1 MSYIGGDSISLE
13 ANFRICLMLFRK
25 VIELLFRMKSIP
37 TTKVLLALLLTIT
50 VAIGA
55 DDAGNWIGSFSSEDY
70 EDFIEPVEKEKI
82 YYYWQM
88 EKLKRAVAPRYIR
101 YIDSSLSLETGRLLN
116 RGILFTF
123 EGIENEDV
131 SVCGNFS
138 LWRCIPLKK
147 NDHGVFYAVYNPES
161 RDTIREEL
169 KILEYKFRV
178 DGLFTHDPSN
188 PDSVEDGD
196 GSLVSRLIAVPSGSD
211 KLVTTRILEDS
222 PYEELEYRTVEF
234 RIYAP
239 DAEMI
244 TLVGDFNHWDPEEDV
259 LKKEKDVFT
268 LIKKM
273 KPGTY
278 LYNFVRDGKIILDT
292 FNQNTRLREDTGE
305 ISSYLT
311 VPERSYA
318 LETK

>member
-1 MSYIGGDSISLE
+1 
-13 ANFRICLMLFRK
+13 MLFREL
-25 VIELLFRMKSIP
+25 IELLSRMKSIP
-37 TTKVLLALLLTIT
+37 VIKILLILLLTIS

-55 DDAGNWIGSFSSEDY
+55 DEDTGNWIGSFSSEDY
-70 EDFIEPVEKEKI
+70 EDFLEPVEKEKI

-88 EKLKRAVAPRYIR
+88 EKLKKAVAPRYIR
-101 YIDSSLSLETGRLLN
+101 YIDSALSLETGKLLN

-123 EGIENEDV
+123 EGIENEEV

-147 NDHGVFYAVYNPES
+147 NSHGVFYIVHNPES

-188 PDSVEDGD
+188 PDSAEDGN
-196 GSLVSRLIAVPSGSD
+196 GSLVSRLIAIPSGPD
-211 KLVTTRILEDS
+211 KLATTRILEDS

-259 LKKEKDVFT
+259 LKKDNEVFT

-273 KPGTY
+273 KPGNY
-278 LYNFVRDGKIILDT
+278 LYNFVQDGKIILDT

-311 VPERSYA
+311 VPERAYA
-318 LETK
+318 LEIK

>member
-1 MSYIGGDSISLE
+1 
-13 ANFRICLMLFRK
+13 MLFQK
-25 VIELLFRMKSIP
+25 LIELVSRMKSIP
-37 TTKVLLALLLTIT
+37 VIKILLILLLTIS

-55 DDAGNWIGSFSSEDY
+55 DEDAGNWIGSFSSEDY
-70 EDFIEPVEKEKI
+70 EDFLEPVEKEKI

-88 EKLKRAVAPRYIR
+88 EKLKKAVAPRYIR
-101 YIDSSLSLETGRLLN
+101 YIDSALSLETGKLLN

-123 EGIENEDV
+123 EGIENEEV
-131 SVCGNFS
+131 SICGNFS
-138 LWRCIPLKK
+138 LWRCVPLKK
-147 NDHGVFYAVYNPES
+147 NSHGVFYIVFDPES

-188 PDSVEDGD
+188 PDLAEDGN
-196 GSLVSRLIAVPSGSD
+196 GSLVSKLVAIPSGPD
-211 KLVTTRILEDS
+211 KFATTRILEDS

-259 LKKEKDVFT
+259 LKKDNEVFT

-273 KPGTY
+273 KPGNY
-278 LYNFVRDGKIILDT
+278 LYNFVQDGKIILDT

-318 LETK
+318 LEAK

>member
-1 MSYIGGDSISLE
+1 
-13 ANFRICLMLFRK
+13 MLFRK
-25 VIELLFRMKSIP
+25 LIELVSRMKSIP
-37 TTKVLLALLLTIT
+37 VIKILLILLLTIS

-55 DDAGNWIGSFSSEDY
+55 DEDTGNWIGSFSSEDY
-70 EDFIEPVEKEKI
+70 EDFLEPVEKEKI

-88 EKLKRAVAPRYIR
+88 EKLKKAVAPRYVR
-101 YIDSSLSLETGRLLN
+101 YIDSALSLETGKLLN

-123 EGIENEDV
+123 EGIENEEV
-131 SVCGNFS
+131 SICGNFS

-147 NDHGVFYAVYNPES
+147 NSHGVFYIVLNPES

-188 PDSVEDGD
+188 PDSAEDGN
-196 GSLVSRLIAVPSGSD
+196 GSLVSKLIAIPSGPD
-211 KLVTTRILEDS
+211 KLATTRILEDS

-259 LKKEKDVFT
+259 LKKDNEVFT

-273 KPGTY
+273 KPGNY
-278 LYNFVRDGKIILDT
+278 LYNFVQDGKIILDT

-318 LETK
+318 LEAK

>member
-1 MSYIGGDSISLE
+1 
-13 ANFRICLMLFRK
+13 MLFGK
-25 VIELLFRMKSIP
+25 LIELVSRMKSIP
-37 TTKVLLALLLTIT
+37 VIKILLILLLTIS

-55 DDAGNWIGSFSSEDY
+55 DEDTGNWIGSFSSEDY
-70 EDFIEPVEKEKI
+70 EDFLEPVEKEKI

-88 EKLKRAVAPRYIR
+88 EKLKKAVVPRYVR
-101 YIDSSLSLETGRLLN
+101 YIDSALSLETGKLLN

-123 EGIENEDV
+123 EGIENEEV
-131 SVCGNFS
+131 SICGNFS

-147 NDHGVFYAVYNPES
+147 NSHGIFYIVLNPES

-188 PDSVEDGD
+188 PDSAEDGN
-196 GSLVSRLIAVPSGSD
+196 GSLVSKLIAIPSGPD
-211 KLVTTRILEDS
+211 KLATTRILEDS

-259 LKKEKDVFT
+259 LKKDNEVFT

-273 KPGTY
+273 KPGNY
-278 LYNFVRDGKIILDT
+278 LYNFVQDGKIILDT

-318 LETK
+318 LEAK

>member
-1 MSYIGGDSISLE
+1 
-13 ANFRICLMLFRK
+13 MLFRK
-25 VIELLFRMKSIP
+25 LIELVSRMKSIP
-37 TTKVLLALLLTIT
+37 VIKILLILLLTIS

-55 DDAGNWIGSFSSEDY
+55 DEDTGNWIGSFSSEDY
-70 EDFIEPVEKEKI
+70 EDFLEPVEKEKI

-88 EKLKRAVAPRYIR
+88 EKLKKAVAPRYVR
-101 YIDSSLSLETGRLLN
+101 YIDSALSLETGKLLN

-123 EGIENEDV
+123 EGIENEEV
-131 SVCGNFS
+131 SICGNFS

-147 NDHGVFYAVYNPES
+147 NSHGIFYIVLNPES

-188 PDSVEDGD
+188 PDSAEDGN
-196 GSLVSRLIAVPSGSD
+196 GSLVSKLIAIPSGPD
-211 KLVTTRILEDS
+211 KLATTRILEDS

-259 LKKEKDVFT
+259 LKKDNEVFT

-273 KPGTY
+273 KPGNY
-278 LYNFVRDGKIILDT
+278 LYNFVQDGKIILDT

-318 LETK
+318 LEAK

>member
-1 MSYIGGDSISLE
+1 
-13 ANFRICLMLFRK
+13 
-25 VIELLFRMKSIP
+25 MKSIP
-37 TTKVLLALLLTIT
+37 KTKVLFALFLTIT

-55 DDAGNWIGSFSSEDY
+55 DEAENWIGSFSSDEY
-70 EDFIEPVEKEKI
+70 EDFLEPVEKEKI

-88 EKLKRAVAPRYIR
+88 EKLKRAVSPRYIR
-101 YIDSSLSLETGRLLN
+101 YIDSSLSLETGKLLN
-116 RGILFTF
+116 RGILFSF

-147 NDHGVFYAVYNPES
+147 NDHGVFYTVYNPES
-161 RDTIREEL
+161 GDTIRDEL

-178 DGLFTHDPSN
+178 DGLYTHDPSN
-188 PDSVEDGD
+188 ADSMEDGD
-196 GSLVSRLIAVPSGSD
+196 GSLVSRLIAVPSGPD

-234 RIYAP
+234 RIYSP
-239 DAEMI
+239 DAENI
-244 TLVGDFNHWDPEEDV
+244 ALVGDFNHWDPEEDI
-259 LKKEKDVFT
+259 LKKEGNGLFT

-278 LYNFVRDGKIILDT
+278 LYNFVRDGRIILDT

-305 ISSYLT
+305 ISSYLA

>member
-1 MSYIGGDSISLE
+1 
-13 ANFRICLMLFRK
+13 
-25 VIELLFRMKSIP
+25 MKSIP
-37 TTKVLLALLLTIT
+37 VIKILLILLLTIS

-55 DDAGNWIGSFSSEDY
+55 DEDTGNWIGSFSSEDY
-70 EDFIEPVEKEKI
+70 EDFLEPVEKEKI

-88 EKLKRAVAPRYIR
+88 EKLKKAAAPRYVR
-101 YIDSSLSLETGRLLN
+101 YIDSALSLETGKLLN

-123 EGIENEDV
+123 EGIENEEV
-131 SVCGNFS
+131 SICGNFS

-147 NDHGVFYAVYNPES
+147 NSHGVFYIVLNPES

-188 PDSVEDGD
+188 PDSAEDGN
-196 GSLVSRLIAVPSGSD
+196 GSLVSKLIAIPSGPD
-211 KLVTTRILEDS
+211 KLATTRILEDS

-259 LKKEKDVFT
+259 LKKDNEVFT

-273 KPGTY
+273 KPGNY
-278 LYNFVRDGKIILDT
+278 LYNFVQDGKIILDT

-318 LETK
+318 LEAK

>member
-1 MSYIGGDSISLE
+1 MYSFEKKRSRSFY
-13 ANFRICLMLFRK
+13 
-25 VIELLFRMKSIP
+25 
-37 TTKVLLALLLTIT
+37 T
-50 VAIGA
+50 VF
-55 DDAGNWIGSFSSEDY
+55 D
-70 EDFIEPVEKEKI
+70 
-82 YYYWQM
+82 
-88 EKLKRAVAPRYIR
+88 
-101 YIDSSLSLETGRLLN
+101 
-116 RGILFTF
+116 
-123 EGIENEDV
+123 
-131 SVCGNFS
+131 
-138 LWRCIPLKK
+138 
-147 NDHGVFYAVYNPES
+147 PES

-196 GSLVSRLIAVPSGSD
+196 GSLVSRLIAIPAGPN

-239 DAEMI
+239 DAEMV
-244 TLVGDFNHWDPEEDV
+244 TLVGDFNHWDPEEDI
-259 LKKEKDVFT
+259 LKKEKEVFT

-273 KPGTY
+273 KPGNY
-278 LYNFVRDGKIILDT
+278 LYNFVQDGKIILDT

-305 ISSYLT
+305 ISSYLI

-318 LETK
+318 LERK

>member
-1 MSYIGGDSISLE
+1 
-13 ANFRICLMLFRK
+13 MLFGK
-25 VIELLFRMKSIP
+25 PIESLFRMKSFP
-37 TTKVLLALLLTIT
+37 KTKIFLLALLLTIT

-70 EDFIEPVEKEKI
+70 EDFVEPVEKEKI

-88 EKLKRAVAPRYIR
+88 EKLKRPVAPRYIR

-138 LWRCIPLKK
+138 LWRCLPLKK
-147 NDHGVFYAVYNPES
+147 NDHGIFYTVYDPES
-161 RDTIREEL
+161 KDTIREEL

-188 PDSVEDGD
+188 PDSTEDGD
-196 GSLVSRLIAVPSGSD
+196 GSLVSRLIAVPSGPD
-211 KLVTTRILEDS
+211 KHVTTRILEDS
-222 PYEELEYRTVEF
+222 PYEELEFRTVEF

-239 DAEMI
+239 EAEMI
-244 TLVGDFNHWDPEEDV
+244 ALVGDFNHWDPEQDI
-259 LKKEKDVFT
+259 LKKERDGVFT

-273 KPGTY
+273 KSGNY
-278 LYNFVRDGKIILDT
+278 LYNFVRDGKMILDT
-292 FNQNTRLREDTGE
+292 FNQNTRLRVDTGE
-305 ISSYLT
+305 ISSYLI
-311 VPERSYA
+311 VPERTYA
-318 LETK
+318 LEAK

>member
-1 MSYIGGDSISLE
+1 
-13 ANFRICLMLFRK
+13 MLFRK
-25 VIELLFRMKSIP
+25 LIELVSRMKSIP
-37 TTKVLLALLLTIT
+37 VIKILLILLLTIS

-55 DDAGNWIGSFSSEDY
+55 DEDTGNWIGSFSSEDY
-70 EDFIEPVEKEKI
+70 EDFLEPVEKEKI

-88 EKLKRAVAPRYIR
+88 EKLKKAVAPRYVR
-101 YIDSSLSLETGRLLN
+101 YIDSALSLETGKLLN

-123 EGIENEDV
+123 EGIENEEV
-131 SVCGNFS
+131 SICGNFS

-147 NDHGVFYAVYNPES
+147 NSHGVFYIVLNPES

-188 PDSVEDGD
+188 PDSAEDGN
-196 GSLVSRLIAVPSGSD
+196 GSLVSKLIAIPSGPD
-211 KLVTTRILEDS
+211 KLATTRILEDS

-259 LKKEKDVFT
+259 LKKDNEVFT

-273 KPGTY
+273 KPGNY
-278 LYNFVRDGKIILDT
+278 LYNFVQDGRIILDT

-318 LETK
+318 LEAK

>member
-1 MSYIGGDSISLE
+1 MIS
-13 ANFRICLMLFRK
+13 
-25 VIELLFRMKSIP
+25 
-37 TTKVLLALLLTIT
+37 

-70 EDFIEPVEKEKI
+70 EDFLEPVEKEKI

-101 YIDSSLSLETGRLLN
+101 YIDSSLTLETGKLLN

-123 EGIENEDV
+123 EGIENEEV

-147 NDHGVFYAVYNPES
+147 NDHGVFYIVFDPES

-196 GSLVSRLIAVPSGSD
+196 GSLISRLIAISTGPD

-239 DAEMI
+239 DAEMV
-244 TLVGDFNHWDPEEDV
+244 TLVGDFNHWDPEEDI
-259 LKKEKDVFT
+259 LKKEKEVFT

-273 KPGTY
+273 KPGNY
-278 LYNFVRDGKIILDT
+278 LYNFVQDGKIILDT

-305 ISSYLT
+305 ISSYLI

-318 LETK
+318 LERK

>member
-1 MSYIGGDSISLE
+1 
-13 ANFRICLMLFRK
+13 MLFREL
-25 VIELLFRMKSIP
+25 IELLSRMKSIP
-37 TTKVLLALLLTIT
+37 VIKILLILLLTIS

-55 DDAGNWIGSFSSEDY
+55 DEDTGNWIGSFSSEDY
-70 EDFIEPVEKEKI
+70 EDFLEPVEKEKI

-88 EKLKRAVAPRYIR
+88 EKLKKAVAPRYIR
-101 YIDSSLSLETGRLLN
+101 YIDSALSLETGKLLN

-123 EGIENEDV
+123 EGIENEEV

-147 NDHGVFYAVYNPES
+147 NSHGVFYIVHNPES

-188 PDSVEDGD
+188 PDLAEDGN
-196 GSLVSRLIAVPSGSD
+196 GSLVSRLIAIPSGPD
-211 KLVTTRILEDS
+211 KLATTRILEDS

-259 LKKEKDVFT
+259 LKKDNEVFT

-273 KPGTY
+273 KPGNY
-278 LYNFVRDGKIILDT
+278 LYNFVQDGKIILDT

-318 LETK
+318 LEIK

>member
-1 MSYIGGDSISLE
+1 
-13 ANFRICLMLFRK
+13 MLFQK
-25 VIELLFRMKSIP
+25 LIELVSRMKSTPVI
-37 TTKVLLALLLTIT
+37 KILLILLLTIS

-55 DDAGNWIGSFSSEDY
+55 DEDTGNWIGSFSSEDY
-70 EDFIEPVEKEKI
+70 EDFLEPVEKEKI

-88 EKLKRAVAPRYIR
+88 EKLKKAVAPRYIR
-101 YIDSSLSLETGRLLN
+101 YIDSALSLETGKLLN

-123 EGIENEDV
+123 EGIENEEV
-131 SVCGNFS
+131 SICGNFS

-147 NDHGVFYAVYNPES
+147 NSHGVFYIVLNPES

-188 PDSVEDGD
+188 PDSAEDGN
-196 GSLVSRLIAVPSGSD
+196 GSLVSRLIAIPSGPD
-211 KLVTTRILEDS
+211 KLATTRILEDS

-259 LKKEKDVFT
+259 LKKDNEVFT

-273 KPGTY
+273 KPGNY
-278 LYNFVRDGKIILDT
+278 LYNFVQDGKIILDT

-318 LETK
+318 LEIK

>member
-1 MSYIGGDSISLE
+1 MRL
-13 ANFRICLMLFRK
+13 RICLMLFQK
-25 VIELLFRMKSIP
+25 LIELVSRMKSIP
-37 TTKVLLALLLTIT
+37 VIKILLILLLTIS

-55 DDAGNWIGSFSSEDY
+55 DEDTENWIGSFSSEDY
-70 EDFIEPVEKEKI
+70 EDFLEPVEKEKI

-88 EKLKRAVAPRYIR
+88 EKLKKAVAPRYIR
-101 YIDSSLSLETGRLLN
+101 YIDSALSLETGKLLN

-123 EGIENEDV
+123 EGIENEEV
-131 SVCGNFS
+131 SICGNFS

-147 NDHGVFYAVYNPES
+147 NSHGVFYIVHNPES

-188 PDSVEDGD
+188 PDSAEDGN
-196 GSLVSRLIAVPSGSD
+196 GSLVSRLIAIPSGPD
-211 KLVTTRILEDS
+211 KLATTRILEDS

-259 LKKEKDVFT
+259 LRKDNEVFT

-273 KPGTY
+273 KPGNY
-278 LYNFVRDGKIILDT
+278 LYNFVQDGKIILDT

-318 LETK
+318 LEIK

>member
-1 MSYIGGDSISLE
+1 
-13 ANFRICLMLFRK
+13 MLFQK
-25 VIELLFRMKSIP
+25 LIELVSRMKSIP
-37 TTKVLLALLLTIT
+37 VIKILLILLLTIS

-55 DDAGNWIGSFSSEDY
+55 DEDTENWIGSFSSEDY
-70 EDFIEPVEKEKI
+70 EDFLEPVEKEKI

-88 EKLKRAVAPRYIR
+88 EKLKKAVAPRYIR
-101 YIDSSLSLETGRLLN
+101 YIDSALSLETGKLLN

-123 EGIENEDV
+123 EGIENEEV
-131 SVCGNFS
+131 SICGNFS

-147 NDHGVFYAVYNPES
+147 NSHGVFYIVHNPES

-188 PDSVEDGD
+188 PDSAEDGN
-196 GSLVSRLIAVPSGSD
+196 GSLVSRLIAIPSGPD
-211 KLVTTRILEDS
+211 KLATTRILEDS

-259 LKKEKDVFT
+259 LRKDNEVFT

-273 KPGTY
+273 KPGNY
-278 LYNFVRDGKIILDT
+278 LYNFVQDGKIILDT

-318 LETK
+318 LEIK

>member
-1 MSYIGGDSISLE
+1 
-13 ANFRICLMLFRK
+13 
-25 VIELLFRMKSIP
+25 MKSIP
-37 TTKVLLALLLTIT
+37 VIKILLILLLTIS

-55 DDAGNWIGSFSSEDY
+55 DEDTGNWIGSFSSEDY
-70 EDFIEPVEKEKI
+70 EDFLEPVEKEKI

-88 EKLKRAVAPRYIR
+88 EKLKKAVAPRYIR
-101 YIDSSLSLETGRLLN
+101 YIDSTLSLETGKLLN

-123 EGIENEDV
+123 EGIENEEV
-131 SVCGNFS
+131 SICGNFS

-147 NDHGVFYAVYNPES
+147 NSHGVFYIVLNPES

-188 PDSVEDGD
+188 PDSAEDGN
-196 GSLVSRLIAVPSGSD
+196 GSLVSRLIAIPSGPD
-211 KLVTTRILEDS
+211 KLATTRILEDS

-259 LKKEKDVFT
+259 LKKDNEVFT

-273 KPGTY
+273 KPGNY
-278 LYNFVRDGKIILDT
+278 LYNFVQDGKIILDT

-318 LETK
+318 LEIK

>member
-1 MSYIGGDSISLE
+1 
-13 ANFRICLMLFRK
+13 MLFQK
-25 VIELLFRMKSIP
+25 LIELVSRMKSIP
-37 TTKVLLALLLTIT
+37 VIKILLILLLTIS

-55 DDAGNWIGSFSSEDY
+55 DEDTGNWIGSFSSEDY
-70 EDFIEPVEKEKI
+70 EDFLEPVEKEKI

-88 EKLKRAVAPRYIR
+88 EKLKKAVAPRYIR
-101 YIDSSLSLETGRLLN
+101 YIDSALSLETGKLLN

-123 EGIENEDV
+123 EGIENEEV
-131 SVCGNFS
+131 SICGNFS

-147 NDHGVFYAVYNPES
+147 NSHGVFYIVHNPES

-188 PDSVEDGD
+188 PDSAEDGN
-196 GSLVSRLIAVPSGSD
+196 GSLVSRLIAIPSGPD
-211 KLVTTRILEDS
+211 KLATTRILEDS

-259 LKKEKDVFT
+259 LKKDNEVFT

-273 KPGTY
+273 KPGNY
-278 LYNFVRDGKIILDT
+278 LYNFVQDGKIILDT

-318 LETK
+318 LEIK

>member
-1 MSYIGGDSISLE
+1 
-13 ANFRICLMLFRK
+13 MLFRK
-25 VIELLFRMKSIP
+25 LIELVSRMKSFPVI
-37 TTKVLLALLLTIT
+37 KILSILLLTIS

-55 DDAGNWIGSFSSEDY
+55 DGDTGSWIGSEDY
-70 EDFIEPVEKEKI
+70 EDFAEPVEKERI

-88 EKLKRAVAPRYIR
+88 EKLKKAVAPRYIR
-101 YIDSSLSLETGRLLN
+101 YIDSSLSLETGKLLN

-123 EGIENEDV
+123 EGIENEEV

-147 NDHGVFYAVYNPES
+147 NGHGVFYTVFDPES
-161 RDTIREEL
+161 RNTIREEL

-188 PDSVEDGD
+188 PDLAEDGD
-196 GSLVSRLIAVPSGSD
+196 GSLVSRVIAIPSGPD
-211 KLVTTRILEDS
+211 KLATARILEDS

-244 TLVGDFNHWDPEEDV
+244 TLVGDFNHWDPEEDI
-259 LKKEKDVFT
+259 LKKDKEVFT

-273 KPGTY
+273 KPGNY
-278 LYNFVRDGKIILDT
+278 LYNFVQDGKIILDN